1 VNKKKANHSS
11 SGASIDRYQPIGVFN
26 STASY
31 RAATDLLAKQAFEA
45 THPGDP
51 MSFLYYH
58 AIEFHLKAFL
68 RLQKVSMSKLRG
80 IGRDFIKLGV
90 RSQHK
95 GLVIDSKT
103 NEILELLTESD
114 AWGRARYLEVGMLAV
129 PDIEEL
135 GRACQRLHKSVGEA
149 LATAGQPVRDP
160 NQQESAKELY
170 CARTIDRKAIW
181 NRMPVWSAGASRLI
195 ERNRRPIH
203 TKERRPA
210 A

>member
-1 VNKKKANHSS
+1 VNKKKANHGS
-11 SGASIDRYQPIGVFN
+11 SGESIDRYPPIGLFN
-26 STASY
+26 FAASY
-31 RAATDLLAKQAFEA
+31 RAAADLLAKQAFKA

-51 MSFLYYH
+51 ISFLYYH
-58 AIEFHLKAFL
+58 AIELYLKAFL
-68 RLQKVSMSKLRG
+68 RLHEVSMSKLRG
-80 IGRDFIKLGV
+80 IGHDFIKLGV

-149 LATAGQPVRDP
+149 LAAAGLPVREP
-160 NQQESAKELY
+160 SSK
-170 CARTIDRKAIW
+170 KALSSR
-181 NRMPVWSAGASRLI
+181 NLLRAGRL
-195 ERNRRPIH
+195 
-203 TKERRPA
+203 
-210 A
+210 